1 MVRRMLKAG
10 GLRSVLDAIR
20 AHAGELKRRGV
31 RHASVFGSLARG
43 EHGKASDID
52 ILLSLDP
59 KSAVDAFAFSGIILD
74 LQAWIGRPVD
84 VARRDK
90 LPSRIRARALKDEIR
105 AF

>member
-1 MVRRMLKAG
+1 MVPDMSNAADLQ
-10 GLRSVLDAIR
+10 SVLDAIR

-31 RHASVFGSLARG
+31 RHASMFGSLARS
-43 EHGKASDID
+43 EHGTASDVD
-52 ILLSLDP
+52 LLVSLDP
-59 KSAVDAFAFSGIILD
+59 KSGVDAFAFSGIILD